1 MQKYTLYKKDLIVLK
16 ISTKSFSHVERFLDK
31 AILDIP
37 VNSFY
42 GERFHGMHPLAFS
55 CNTHNDLDLVDI
67 VYIHYRSFD
76 ARVNIIC
83 VVGISFM

>member
-1 MQKYTLYKKDLIVLK
+1 MQKKSTHCIKKRFNCSK
-16 ISTKSFSHVERFLDK
+16 ISTKSFSHVEKFLDK

-76 ARVNIIC
+76 ARMNIIC
-83 VVGISFM
+83 GT